1 MKKKLFCSRNIIKF
15 SQREMWQGFIRE
27 PLHFRVHIA
36 AKGLI
41 FLCSFAQPN
50 FKPFRSTQLIFRC
63 FACKQIFEFPMQQ
76 GTLSKLDWFITKHN
90 RLIELKKRKRMKLK
104 LSLKKKQ
111 TFIEKDFWCVSY
123 LWHTVYTIPFSGS
136 DMYCEL
142 EMHRNL
148 PFPCYGATVTIF
160 AKEIMTKRG
169 YSYFTRPIDD
179 WRFRC

>member
-1 MKKKLFCSRNIIKF
+1 
-15 SQREMWQGFIRE
+15 
-27 PLHFRVHIA
+27 
-36 AKGLI
+36 
-41 FLCSFAQPN
+41 
-50 FKPFRSTQLIFRC
+50 
-63 FACKQIFEFPMQQ
+63 MQQ

-123 LWHTVYTIPFSGS
+123 LLHTVYTIPFSGS

-148 PFPCYGATVTIF
+148 PLRVMEPL
-160 AKEIMTKRG
+160 
-169 YSYFTRPIDD
+169 
-179 WRFRC
+179 